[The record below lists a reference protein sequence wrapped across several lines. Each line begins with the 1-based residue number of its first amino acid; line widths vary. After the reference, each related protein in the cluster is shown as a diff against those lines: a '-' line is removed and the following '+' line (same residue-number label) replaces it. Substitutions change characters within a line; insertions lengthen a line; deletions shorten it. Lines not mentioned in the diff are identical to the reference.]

1 LKDRIIRTSRKAYG
15 EIRNIVI
22 TSQKKVTING
32 MEANRFEGHFDSDST
47 DGTVSDKYI
56 VGYTLFYKDEPM
68 YLMGVVSSNGQEQ
81 EYKDT
86 VTKTVDDMIKT
97 LRDGK

>member
-1 LKDRIIRTSRKAYG
+1 M
-15 EIRNIVI
+15 EI
-22 TSQKKVTING
+22 
-32 MEANRFEGHFDSDST
+32 NRFKGCFDPDST